1 MSFQKTLKLTLLL
14 SGAAIAGFIVF
25 QIWHEY
31 QNGSRLDR
39 PGTSTTMQSAS
50 PGAGLRPVFELQTP
64 EGKSVSSQQWAGKP
78 LVVNFWATW
87 CAPCRREM
95 PLLQKLH
102 EEFGNDGLQVI
113 GIAIDRAPDV
123 SAFTLETGITYPILV
138 GQEDAIEVTDG
149 FGLDFLGLPFTVLVD
164 QDGQILKIQLGEL
177 HADDLKLIVAV
188 TAELRAGEIGLNA
201 ARQRLQAL

>member
-1 MSFQKTLKLTLLL
+1 MRRKIQIVRWTLIVAACLT
-14 SGAAIAGFIVF
+14 
-25 QIWHEY
+25 
-31 QNGSRLDR
+31 
-39 PGTSTTMQSAS
+39 
-50 PGAGLRPVFELQTP
+50 AGLYFGRNLSLSIDDSGRLIPQPDLTNAATVLPDFVLSDLNGVPRPISDWSGQPILI
-64 EGKSVSSQQWAGKP
+64 
-78 LVVNFWATW
+78 NFWATW

-123 SAFTLETGITYPILV
+123 SAFTIETGITYPILV

-188 TAELRAGEIGLNA
+188 TAELRAGEIGVNA

>member
-1 MSFQKTLKLTLLL
+1 MRRKIQIVRWTLIVAACLT
-14 SGAAIAGFIVF
+14 
-25 QIWHEY
+25 
-31 QNGSRLDR
+31 
-39 PGTSTTMQSAS
+39 
-50 PGAGLRPVFELQTP
+50 AGLYFGRNLSLSIDDSGRLIPQPDLTNAATVLPDFVLSDLHGVPRPISDWSGQPILI
-64 EGKSVSSQQWAGKP
+64 
-78 LVVNFWATW
+78 NFWATW

-123 SAFTLETGITYPILV
+123 SAFTMETGITYPILV

-188 TAELRAGEIGLNA
+188 TAELRAGEIGVNA

>member
-1 MSFQKTLKLTLLL
+1 MIRRNIHIVRWTLLVVACL
-14 SGAAIAGFIVF
+14 A
-25 QIWHEY
+25 
-31 QNGSRLDR
+31 
-39 PGTSTTMQSAS
+39 
-50 PGAGLRPVFELQTP
+50 AGLYIGWNLGLSVGNSDKAIPQPDLTEAATVLPDFVLSDLNGVPRPISDWSGQPILI
-64 EGKSVSSQQWAGKP
+64 
-78 LVVNFWATW
+78 NFWATW

-102 EEFGNDGLQVI
+102 EESGNNGLQVI
-113 GIAIDRAPDV
+113 GVAIDHAPDV
-123 SAFTLETGITYPILV
+123 SAFTMETGITYPILV

-188 TAELRAGEIGLNA
+188 TAKLRAGEIGVNA
-201 ARQRLQAL
+201 ARRRLQAL